1 MTRRAFT
8 LIELLVV
15 IAIIA
20 LVMGI
25 LLPALGHARSAG
37 RRLVCSSNARQLQL
51 AATTYALDHT
61 GHYPP
66 GASNFRANLHRWH
79 GSRTNPS
86 EHFAAEASPLMG
98 YMGDTPGTTQAI
110 RNCPTFARTIEADQ
124 NAPTTSTGAFEK
136 SAGGYGYNNAFVG
149 TLQGQ
154 VGPRTDHTWRVISDK
169 TGSPEHLFLRPS
181 ETMAFAD
188 TAFLSS
194 RSVGGVIEY
203 SFLEPRYQPAFGLTH
218 RADPSIHFRHDNRA
232 NIAHLD
238 GHVET
243 RELKFSWSSGLYQP
257 EAVTLNLGWPAGE
270 DSNRGYSY
278 R

>member
-20 LVMGI
+20 LVIGI
-25 LLPALGHARSAG
+25 LLPALSSARGAG
-37 RRLVCSSNARQLQL
+37 QRLVCASNARQLQL
-51 AATTYALDHT
+51 ATAAYAVDHQ

-66 GASNFRANLHRWH
+66 GASDFRSNLHRWH
-79 GSRTNPS
+79 GSRTSPS
-86 EHFAAEASPLMG
+86 EQFAAEAAPLMG
-98 YMGDTPGTTQAI
+98 YMGDTPGTTEAI
-110 RNCPTFARTIEADQ
+110 RSCPTFARTIEADR
-124 NAPTTSTGAFEK
+124 ATPTTRTGAFEK

-149 TLQGQ
+149 TLRGKL
-154 VGPRTDHTWRVISDK
+154 GSPGDHTWRVVSDQ

-188 TAFLSS
+188 AAFPSGRAS
-194 RSVGGVIEY
+194 GNVIEY
-203 SFLEPRYQPAFGLTH
+203 SFLEPRFQPAFGLTH
-218 RADPSIHFRHDNRA
+218 RADPSIHFRHDHRA

-238 GHVET
+238 GHVEA
-243 RELKFSWSSGLYQP
+243 RQLGFNWSSGLYTP
-257 EAVTLNLGWPAGE
+257 EAITLNIGWPAGD
-270 DSNRGYSY
+270 DSNRGYGY

>member
-20 LVMGI
+20 LLVGI
-25 LLPALGHARSAG
+25 LLPALGRARSAG
-37 RRLVCSSNARQLQL
+37 QRLVCASSARQLQL
-51 AATTYALDHT
+51 ANTAYTADHDAHYA
-61 GHYPP
+61 P
-66 GASNFRANLHRWH
+66 GAADMRANLNRWH
-79 GSRTNPS
+79 GTRENPS
-86 EHFAAEASPLMG
+86 QSFAAEAAPLLA
-98 YMGDTPGTTQAI
+98 YMGETPGISHAI
-110 RNCPTFARTIEADQ
+110 RSCPTFARTIEPDAH
-124 NAPTTSTGAFEK
+124 APAARTGAFER

-154 VGPRTDHTWRVISDK
+154 VGPRSDHTWRIVSDE
-169 TGSPEHLFLRPS
+169 TGSPEHLFVRPS

-188 TAFLSS
+188 AAFPSA
-194 RSVGGVIEY
+194 RAIGRVIEY
-203 SFLEPRYQPAFGLTH
+203 SFLEPRFQPAFGLAH

-238 GHVET
+238 GHVES
-243 RELKFSWSSGLYQP
+243 RELSFSWSSGLYTP
-257 EAVTLNLGWPAGE
+257 NAIDLHIGWPEG
-270 DSNRGYSY
+270 DDTNRGYGY